1 MSIKNKFL
9 SVMIVALLSV
19 TIMVSGLQL
28 YSIYTAVERDALA
41 AMEGQSAILS
51 HEVNTWFMT
60 FWQAGQILAKQPALL
75 SGDLQ
80 VAQQQLR
87 LTQGNM
93 PGIMTIN
100 LTDRAGKIVNGY
112 PFDPKI
118 IGTSLADRAHWK
130 TAVSNNLIA
139 VSDVI
144 VSRSTGKQ
152 TVVIAYPLLNSQL
165 ETAGVMT
172 VSLDLTFL
180 QLLLNDLKSGY
191 NGLAAIMTA
200 DGRFIAHTAEQLVK
214 DGKTAPQEI
223 TALFTDNSGTAR
235 PYVSLLGEPSF
246 ASVHAVTGPGWHVAT
261 SIPKAELMKSF
272 YGGIKSSAILLLAA
286 LVLITLAVWWL
297 IGRMFRPLTLV
308 TGEVAKLGAGDLTL
322 SVDHRSQDELGRL
335 ATAVNDTVRSL
346 RSIVA
351 TVQGNAES
359 LSASSEQ
366 LAATTDE
373 AGRAVGQVARTAGE
387 IAKGADE
394 TGRVVDGA
402 AERTVELNDLAATV
416 AGEMQALTGNAKAIS
431 DAARK
436 GQAAIDEATAVIR
449 GIADTTAAN
458 TRLAGELST
467 KSQHV
472 REIVEMINSIAGQTN
487 LLALNAAIEAARAGE
502 HGRGFAVVAEEV
514 RKLAEQSG
522 QAAEQIGAI
531 IGDMLGDIDGVVQ
544 AFAGTSSAV
553 AGGVETITR
562 ANASFSEITTNVDI
576 TAAKVAE
583 AVGMADRQ
591 ALAAASIKDAIQN
604 VAAVAEE
611 SAAATETT
619 AASAEQVNASIEEIA
634 ASAQALSQ
642 VADELQRSVMRF
654 KL

>member
-9 SVMIVALLSV
+9 TVMIVALLAV
-19 TIMVSGLQL
+19 TLMVSGLQL
-28 YSIYTAVERDALA
+28 YSIYSAVESDALA
-41 AMEGQSAILS
+41 AMEGQSAILG

-60 FWQAGQILAKQPALL
+60 FWQAGQILAKQPQMFTSDFQA
-75 SGDLQ
+75 
-80 VAQQQLR
+80 VQQQLK
-87 LTQGNM
+87 LTQSNM
-93 PGIMTIN
+93 PGILAIN
-100 LTDRAGKIVNGY
+100 VTDRAGKIINGY

-118 IGTSLADRAHWK
+118 IGTSLADRPHWK
-130 TAVSNNLIA
+130 AAMSNNLIT

-144 VSRSTGKQ
+144 VSRTTGKQ
-152 TVVIAYPLLNSQL
+152 TVAIAYPLLNNQL
-165 ETAGVMT
+165 ETIGVMT
-172 VSLDLTFL
+172 LSLDLTFL
-180 QLLLNDLKSGY
+180 QFLLNDLKSGY
-191 NGLAAIMTA
+191 SGLAAIMT
-200 DGRFIAHTAEQLVK
+200 DKGRFIAHSVDQLVK
-214 DGKTAPQEI
+214 DGKSAPPEI
-223 TALFTDNSGTAR
+223 IERFQDSSGKAH
-235 PYVSLLGEPSF
+235 PYTSSLGQPSYI
-246 ASVHAVTGPGWHVAT
+246 SIHQSTGPNWFVAT
-261 SIPKAELMKSF
+261 SLPKNELMKGF
-272 YGGIKSSAILLLAA
+272 YGGIKNSAILLLAA

-297 IGRMFRPLTLV
+297 IGRLFRPIALV

-322 SVDHRSQDELGRL
+322 SVDYRSKDELGRL
-335 ATAVNDTVRSL
+335 AAAVNDTVRNL

-351 TVQGNAES
+351 TVQGNAEA
-359 LSASSEQ
+359 LSASSQQ

-394 TGRVVDGA
+394 TGHAVAGA
-402 AERTVELNDLAATV
+402 AERTAELNDLAATV
-416 AGEMQALTGNAKAIS
+416 ADEMQTLTGNARAIS
-431 DAARK
+431 DAAGK

-458 TRLAGELST
+458 TRLAGELNT
-467 KSQHV
+467 KSQQV
-472 REIVEMINSIAGQTN
+472 REIVEMINTIAGQTN

-522 QAAEQIGAI
+522 QAAEQISAI
-531 IGDMLGDIDGVVQ
+531 IGDMLGDIDGVVR
-544 AFAGTSSAV
+544 AFGGTSTAV
-553 AGGVETITR
+553 AGGVETINR
-562 ANASFSEITTNVDI
+562 ANASFSEITATVEI

-583 AVGMADRQ
+583 AVDMADRQ
-591 ALAAASIKDAIQN
+591 ARAAASIKDAVQN
-604 VAAVAEE
+604 IAAVAEE